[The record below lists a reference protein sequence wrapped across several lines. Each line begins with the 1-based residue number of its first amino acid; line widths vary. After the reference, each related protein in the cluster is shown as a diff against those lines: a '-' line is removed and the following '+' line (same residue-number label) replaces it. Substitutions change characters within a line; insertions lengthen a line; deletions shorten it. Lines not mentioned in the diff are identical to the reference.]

1 MFAATGLKSFL
12 MAMAIPLSQSAISS
26 LLRRK
31 GNHDDWWGIF
41 FKKNDRW
48 RRPFEEEEY
57 PEDATGFATGG
68 RGNGYS
74 SSSRSN
80 HYEGRRRRHNCQSW
94 FPKDF
99 AAAASTAVGADDNT
113 KSSSSGD
120 GGGNKSSG
128 GYGGWDEL
136 LDNNTA
142 AAPEAKRSSK
152 LATHS
157 QLATLVTAR
166 NRGLQRL
173 GRKMRIIT
181 AAGGGGRV
189 EQGVGAPPERKRM
202 RRRGMPRT
210 MGLGSTRYKQAP
222 LFMRLFVAVFPF
234 LGSWFRLL

>member
-1 MFAATGLKSFL
+1 MFAATGTQAFL
-12 MAMAIPLSQSAISS
+12 MAMVFPLGQSAISF
-26 LLRRK
+26 LLEAVWGRRK
-31 GNHDDWWGIF
+31 GNRDDR
-41 FKKNDRW
+41 RW
-48 RRPFEEEEY
+48 RRPVQEEEEEDY
-57 PEDATGFATGG
+57 PEDATDFATGG

-74 SSSRSN
+74 GSSSN
-80 HYEGRRRRHNCQSW
+80 YYEGRRGWRSYQSRVSN
-94 FPKDF
+94 DF
-99 AAAASTAVGADDNT
+99 ADAASTAVGADDYT

-120 GGGNKSSG
+120 DWGGNKSGG

-142 AAPEAKRSSK
+142 AAPEAKRSTK

-222 LFMRLFVAVFPF
+222 LFMRLFVAVFPL